1 MDHIRKNW
9 AALRER
15 IARAAARCA
24 RDPDA
29 IEVVAVSKTR
39 SAEEV
44 AAAYECGLHIAG
56 ENRIQEAATKRPLVA
71 APVSWHLVGHLQTN
85 KAARAVELFD
95 LVQSVDSERLARAL
109 DRRAEQAGKV
119 IEVLIQVNT
128 AGAAGQSGIEPTA
141 LESLVAALA
150 PLQHLRIRGLMTI
163 GAHSDDEAL
172 VRGCF
177 SGLREL
183 GDKIAT
189 GGYGGVSMDYL
200 SMGMSGDFE
209 FAVAEGANL
218 LRLGTAI
225 FGVRPPM

>member
-1 MDHIRKNW
+1 M
-9 AALRER
+9 
-15 IARAAARCA
+15 
-24 RDPDA
+24 
-29 IEVVAVSKTR
+29 
-39 SAEEV
+39 
-44 AAAYECGLHIAG
+44 
-56 ENRIQEAATKRPLVA
+56 
-71 APVSWHLVGHLQTN
+71 
-85 KAARAVELFD
+85 
-95 LVQSVDSERLARAL
+95 QSVDSERLARAL

-128 AGAAGQSGIEPTA
+128 AGAAGQSGIAPTA

-177 SGLREL
+177 SGLREI

-225 FGVRPPM
+225 FGARPPM